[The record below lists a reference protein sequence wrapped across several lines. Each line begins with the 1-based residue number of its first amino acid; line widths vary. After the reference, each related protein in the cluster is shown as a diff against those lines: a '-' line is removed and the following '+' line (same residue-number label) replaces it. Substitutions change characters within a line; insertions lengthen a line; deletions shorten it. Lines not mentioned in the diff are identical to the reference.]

1 MSSTDDG
8 WYVIK
13 DIEQFINSTRILV
26 FNTFGDI
33 KQNDSIYEITS
44 EEEGE
49 LNKILSYEESE
60 VLLKEYVKQQKNKK
74 TNDIRYIISDIQFS
88 KFIDSLNSR
97 MISNMLN
104 NLVNK
109 GVLDSGFDDESN
121 DFIFWIKDNPD
132 EKFKAN

>member
-1 MSSTDDG
+1 MSSTNDG
-8 WYVIK
+8 WYIIK
-13 DIEQFINSTRILV
+13 DIKQFINSTRILV

-33 KQNDSIYEITS
+33 KKNDSVYEITP
-44 EEEGE
+44 EEEKE

-60 VLLKEYVKQQKNKK
+60 VLLKEHAKQQKNKK
-74 TNDIRYIISDIQFS
+74 TNDTRYIISDIKFS

-109 GVLDSGFDDESN
+109 GILDSGFDDESN

-132 EKFKAN
+132 EKFKTN

>member
-1 MSSTDDG
+1 
-8 WYVIK
+8 
-13 DIEQFINSTRILV
+13 
-26 FNTFGDI
+26 
-33 KQNDSIYEITS
+33 
-44 EEEGE
+44 
-49 LNKILSYEESE
+49 
-60 VLLKEYVKQQKNKK
+60 
-74 TNDIRYIISDIQFS
+74 
-88 KFIDSLNSR
+88 